1 MTEHKKKDG
10 LVMTLLHRFLGDI
23 EVFDRDI
30 KVMKGYNNVTL
41 ITSEFYK
48 MMEDTYSVIIEM
60 MNYELEYD
68 EDYSSR
74 YTDYDGLLS
83 NTARYCS
90 RKNYKTDE
98 QRRRQLEWSLVV
110 RMIDTL
116 VSYELSLREDS

>member
-60 MNYELEYD
+60 MNYELKYGN
-68 EDYSSR
+68 DYSSR
-74 YTDYDGLLS
+74 YTDYDGILS
-83 NTARYCS
+83 NTPRYRS
-90 RKNYKTDE
+90 FRNRITAE
-98 QRRRQLEWSLVV
+98 QKREQLEWSLVV